1 MQPITIT
8 AGPLAAAS
16 VTAICL
22 AQTPA
27 AAGNLL
33 LNGATATYG
42 FAGTAAISGNVLT
55 VSAVTSGVLS
65 PGMAVSGAAITSGT
79 TVIGFGTGTGGI
91 GTYILNVAQTF
102 SSATIYGNAVATL
115 DNPRRV
121 LITAAAN
128 ESAKTFTITGIG
140 ANGNIVSE
148 VITGPNIGTAQ
159 SVLDYKTVTSIT
171 ISAAAAGAITVGT
184 SGVGGSRWVSFDA
197 FAPSFI
203 SLQCNVT
210 GTINYTVQTTLN
222 DPYDPI
228 TPVAPAS
235 VVWVNSSDSAVVG
248 ATANQQ
254 SNFLFCPVYAR
265 ILINSS
271 TGNGSVATTFLQSSS
286 VPF

>member
-1 MQPITIT
+1 MQPITVT

-55 VSAVTSGVLS
+55 VSVVTSGVLS

-91 GTYILNVAQTF
+91 GTYILNVSQTF
-102 SSATIYGNAVATL
+102 SSGTIYGDAVATL

-140 ANGNIVSE
+140 ANGNTVSE
-148 VITGPNIGTAQ
+148 VITGPNTTTAQ
-159 SVLDYKTVTSIT
+159 SLLDYKTVTSIT
-171 ISAAAAGAITVGT
+171 ISAAAAGAITGIGT
-184 SGVGGSRWVSFDA
+184 SGVGGSRWLSFDA
-197 FAPSFI
+197 FAPSMI
-203 SLQCNVT
+203 SLQCNAT

-222 DPYDPI
+222 DPNDPA
-228 TPVAPAS
+228 TPVTPAN
-235 VVWVNSSDSAVVG
+235 VAWINSSDTAVVG

-254 SNFLFCPVYAR
+254 SNFLFCPIYAR
-265 ILINSS
+265 ILINSG
-271 TGNGSVATTFLQSSS
+271 TGSVAATFLQSSS
-286 VPF
+286 VPL

>member
-1 MQPITIT
+1 MQPITVA

-16 VTAICL
+16 ANNICL
-22 AQTPA
+22 SQTPA
-27 AAGNLL
+27 AAGALTL
-33 LNGATATYG
+33 DGAL
-42 FAGTAAISGNVLT
+42 V
-55 VSAVTSGVLS
+55 VSGV
-65 PGMAVSGAAITSGT
+65 AVM
-79 TVIGFGTGTGGI
+79 
-91 GTYILNVAQTF
+91 
-102 SSATIYGNAVATL
+102 

-121 LITAAAN
+121 LITAASSN
-128 ESAKTFTITGIG
+128 ESAKTFTVTGIG
-140 ANGNIVSE
+140 ANGNTVSE
-148 VITGPNIGTAQ
+148 AITGPSSGTAQ
-159 SVLDYKTVTSIT
+159 SVLDYKTVTLIT

-265 ILINSS
+265 ILINSG
-271 TGNGSVATTFLQSSS
+271 TGSVATTFLQSSS

>member
-16 VTAICL
+16 ANAICL
-22 AQTPA
+22 SQTPA
-27 AAGNLL
+27 AAGALT
-33 LNGATATYG
+33 LNGAL
-42 FAGTAAISGNVLT
+42 V
-55 VSAVTSGVLS
+55 VSGV
-65 PGMAVSGAAITSGT
+65 AIM
-79 TVIGFGTGTGGI
+79 
-91 GTYILNVAQTF
+91 
-102 SSATIYGNAVATL
+102 

-121 LITAAAN
+121 LITAAGN
-128 ESAKTFTITGIG
+128 ESAKTFTIVGTNY
-140 ANGNIVSE
+140 ANAIVTE
-148 VITGPNIGTAQ
+148 TITGPNATTAQ

-184 SGVGGSRWVSFDA
+184 SGVGGSKWLVFDA

-235 VVWVNSSDSAVVG
+235 VVWVNSSDTAVVG

-254 SNFLFCPVYAR
+254 SNFLFCPIYAR
-265 ILINSS
+265 ILINSG
-271 TGNGSVATTFLQSSS
+271 TGSVAATFLQSSNG
-286 VPF
+286 PI